1 MSIIDDRTR
10 LQHMHDASKKA
21 IVFTKNLT
29 SRDLEEDE
37 ILRLALV
44 KTIEIVGEA
53 ASRVSRLYQD
63 EHPQIPWAKV
73 IAMRNRLIHAYF
85 DINLGILWQTIQTD
99 LPELVRQ
106 LEKLLDLET

>member
-1 MSIIDDRTR
+1 MSVLDDRTR
-10 LQHMHDASKKA
+10 LQLMLDASKKA
-21 IVFTKNLT
+21 IAFAENLT

-63 EHPQIPWAKV
+63 EHPQIPWAKMV
-73 IAMRNRLIHAYF
+73 AMRNRLVHAYF
-85 DINLGILWQTIQTD
+85 DINLGILWQT
-99 LPELVRQ
+99 V
-106 LEKLLDLET
+106 